1 MTAVHLQQYSLIPK
15 QMKKTLL
22 SISAFLLIG
31 LISNIYA
38 QQQTLS
44 VRVIKTGE
52 EGGVNVSY
60 DDGEFQNEVIDKL
73 YDDDLDMG
81 WEGEDLNIMTTFL
94 RFQNISIPK
103 GAIID
108 SAFLNIYAHE
118 DEADE
123 ARVTIFAEAT
133 DNSAAFVETELI
145 TDRTWSTVSLP
156 WTITEAWE
164 IWKPYR
170 SPDIKSVLQSVI
182 NRSGWAEGNSLTI
195 FLRGEDQGASLLD
208 NARDFESFE
217 NIEDPEDGGDGLHH
231 PERIPEL
238 KIYYTLGLQQLEVT
252 IVKTG
257 NEGGVDVSY
266 DDGEFQN
273 EVIDKLFD
281 DDLDMGWEGED
292 LNIMTTFLRFRNIT
306 IPQGASISSAV
317 LYLYA
322 HEDEADEAR
331 VTIFAEA
338 ADNSAEFVETEL
350 ITDRTWTTASKTW
363 TITEAWEM
371 WQPYNSPDFKNVV
384 QEVVNRS
391 GWASGNSLT
400 IFLRGEDQGASL
412 LDNARDF
419 ESFENIED
427 PEDGG
432 DGLHHPERI
441 PKLVVTYS
449 TGNAAIFE
457 ASAEIHKLQINPSVS
472 TDGLFK
478 VHMPESGKTSISVYG
493 LSGNLITG
501 INTSEKET
509 VLDLSS
515 LPKGI
520 YIVKAIQNNTVYTG
534 KIIVG

>member
-1 MTAVHLQQYSLIPK
+1 
-15 QMKKTLL
+15 MKKTLL
-22 SISAFLLIG
+22 LISAFLLIG
-31 LISNIYA
+31 LTSNSYA
-38 QQQTLS
+38 QHQTLS
-44 VRVIKTGE
+44 VRIIKTGE

-60 DDGEFQNEVIDKL
+60 DDGEFQNEAIDKL

-145 TDRTWSTVSLP
+145 TDRTWSDVSIP
-156 WTITEAWE
+156 WIITEAWE

-182 NRSGWAEGNSLTI
+182 NRSGWTSGNALTV

-238 KIYYTLGLQQLEVT
+238 KIYYTLGLQQLEVS

-273 EVIDKLFD
+273 AEIDKLYD

-338 ADNSAEFVETEL
+338 ADNSAAFVETEL
-350 ITDRTWTTASKTW
+350 ITDRTWTTASKAW

-391 GWASGNSLT
+391 GWVSGNSLT
-400 IFLRGEDQGASL
+400 LFLRGEDQGASL

-441 PKLVVTYS
+441 PKLVINYS

-457 ASAEIHKLQINPSVS
+457 ASAEIHNLQINPSVS

-478 VHMPESGKTSISVYG
+478 IQMPQSGKTGISVYG
-493 LSGNLITG
+493 ISGNLITG
-501 INTSEKET
+501 ITTSDKET
-509 VLDLSS
+509 VLDLSR

-520 YIVKAIQNNTVYTG
+520 YLVKAIQNNTVFTG